1 MPSARVPLPAS
12 AVGPRRLPRALVVTV
27 TGLLSLTAVTFGLVP
42 PAQADPRP
50 PTPSAQQVAHAHTAA
65 EAAASD
71 VGRMQA
77 KLARA
82 NARLAALIND
92 AERAVENYNGALYLL
107 GQAQQASDAAQ
118 AKAAAALQDL
128 DAARAEVGR
137 FAAASYRMGGDLGGF
152 ASLLDA
158 DGPREL
164 MNQASDLA
172 NVAQSNNVALQRV
185 DAAQIVASVLQQ
197 QADDALAAQQAAAER
212 VRLAKVEA
220 RTKVAE
226 QKHQIGGLQALTSR
240 LTERLAQ
247 ARSHAA
253 RLSQQRTEGLARAAR
268 ERAREAKARAQAAAA
283 AAAAAGGNSGSSSPP
298 SGSDDGGNP
307 GQWSP
312 SFTGGTQHGTAA
324 GAQKAIAYARAQL
337 GKPYVYAAA
346 GPNSF
351 DCSGLTMMA
360 WRAGGV
366 ALPHWSVA
374 QFAQAKKIPASQARP
389 GDLLFYAYDVSNPG
403 TIHHV
408 ALYIGG
414 GMMIHAPHTG
424 DVVREAAVY
433 SEGLIGFARP

>member
-1 MPSARVPLPAS
+1 MPR
-12 AVGPRRLPRALVVTV
+12 GLVVAV
-27 TGLLSLTAVTFGLVP
+27 TGLLGVAVLTFGLSV
-42 PAQADPRP
+42 PAQADPRA
-50 PTPSAQQVAHAHTAA
+50 PTPSAQEVARARVAA
-65 EAAASD
+65 EAAAGD

-82 NARLAALIND
+82 NARLNALIND

-107 GQAQQASDAAQ
+107 DQAQQASAAAQ
-118 AKAAAALQDL
+118 AKAAAAQRDL
-128 DAARAEVGR
+128 EAARAEVGR

-172 NVAQSNNVALQRV
+172 NVAQSNDVALQRV
-185 DAAQIVASVLQQ
+185 DAAQIVATVLQQ
-197 QADDALAAQQAAAER
+197 QAADALAAQQAAAER

-220 RTKVAE
+220 QAKVAE
-226 QKHQIGGLQALTSR
+226 QKDQIGGLQALTTR
-240 LTERLAQ
+240 LTQRLSA
-247 ARSHAA
+247 ARSNAA
-253 RLSQQRTEGLARAAR
+253 HLSQQRTDGLARAAR
-268 ERAREAKARAQAAAA
+268 ERAREAKARAKAAAA
-283 AAAAAGGNSGSSSPP
+283 AAAAAGGNSGSSTPPP

-307 GQWSP
+307 GVWSP
-312 SFTGGTQHGTAA
+312 AFTGGTQYGTEA

-366 ALPHWSVA
+366 TLPHWSVA

-389 GDLLFYAYDVSNPG
+389 GDLLFYAYDISNPG

-424 DVVREAAVY
+424 DVVRVAAVY
-433 SEGLIGFARP
+433 SEGLLGFARP